1 MRSHSDKTG
10 KRDSLQERRAVMVQ
24 PRLTTWVEE
33 EVFLLPLSDCQGL
46 IVLWF

>member
-24 PRLTTWVEE
+24 PRLTTWVE
-33 EVFLLPLSDCQGL
+33 VFLFQIVKVSLSYG
-46 IVLWF
+46 FK